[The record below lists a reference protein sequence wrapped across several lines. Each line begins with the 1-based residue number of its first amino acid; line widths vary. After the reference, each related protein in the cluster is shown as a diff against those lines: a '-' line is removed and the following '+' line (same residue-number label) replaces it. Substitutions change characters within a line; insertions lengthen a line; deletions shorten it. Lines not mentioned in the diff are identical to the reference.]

1 MPEVRGSGA
10 LAGRWH
16 VSTVWGH
23 SFLNAVSRTLAE
35 IAARTIRSPESSP
48 PALHQYPRCLL
59 LCVILSRS
67 PRIIRCAHSTRL
79 PCTQLIG
86 VRWHACPLSIIL
98 INSPNRGSVS
108 FSLSSCSGEYAT
120 YWTHT
125 LSPTNTSISR
135 LAAILRLCIVSSSPS
150 LPLLDPKLCLISP
163 RWSDAL

>member
-1 MPEVRGSGA
+1 MQY
-10 LAGRWH
+10 LGRWRRLRPAQSVLPK
-16 VSTVWGH
+16 VSSGSPTGT
-23 SFLNAVSRTLAE
+23 STLA
-35 IAARTIRSPESSP
+35 AS
-48 PALHQYPRCLL
+48 CLCW

-108 FSLSSCSGEYAT
+108 FSLSSCSGEYGT

-125 LSPTNTSISR
+125 LSPTNTSIYR

-150 LPLLDPKLCLISP
+150 LPLLDPKLCLSDLSSLVRCPVACP
-163 RWSDAL
+163 RRTCAPVTR